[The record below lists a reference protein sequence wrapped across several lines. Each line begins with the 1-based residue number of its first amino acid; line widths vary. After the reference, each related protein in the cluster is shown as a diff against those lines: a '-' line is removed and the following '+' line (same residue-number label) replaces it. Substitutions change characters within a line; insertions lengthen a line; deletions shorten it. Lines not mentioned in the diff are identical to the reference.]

1 MGDNVMKYKL
11 DDCSYYKSYT
21 IESVP
26 IYIFDSH
33 NMALPV
39 WGTYA
44 VRYGALNLLSFDTHT
59 DTHCA
64 FSELLSKN
72 GMQVDC
78 DYEAV
83 LDNPIVVEYLSRFRY
98 NTDDFSFEDVFK
110 YSMEIPNSEQILN
123 GVAFGYLKSYTIR
136 HHKSAIDYERDDQL
150 NGYDAIYID
159 DDDER
164 KPIIRQPLA
173 LDIDLDYF
181 RSRDEFGNDFKH
193 YISPFLKNSCVVT
206 IAREPS
212 YFDNCKIESD
222 FSVDEAERTL
232 LSIIRDVLS

>member
-1 MGDNVMKYKL
+1 MKYKL
-11 DDCSYYKSYT
+11 DECSCYKSYT
-21 IESVP
+21 IGSVP
-26 IYIFDSH
+26 IYIFNSH

-44 VRYGALNLLSFDTHT
+44 VQYGALNLLSFDTHT
-59 DTHCA
+59 DTHFA
-64 FSELLSKN
+64 FSTLLSEN

-83 LDNPIVVEYLSRFRY
+83 LNNPIVAEYLSGVRY
-98 NTDDFSFEDVFK
+98 RIEDFSFEDVFK
-110 YSMEIPNSEQILN
+110 YSMEIPNTEQILN

-136 HHKSAIDYERDDQL
+136 HHLSAVNYERDDQL

-206 IAREPS
+206 IAREQR
-212 YFDNCKIESD
+212 YFDDGKIESD
-222 FSVDEAERTL
+222 LSVDEAEKRL
-232 LSIIRDVLS
+232 LDIIKDILS